1 MTLGPLYLRNGLAP
15 GTRERVPGPG
25 ELHNPASLAEFGARL
40 ATLPLATDPGTRFD
54 YSYALELLGLVI
66 ETAAGMP
73 FEAFLKARLFYPLGM
88 VDSGFSIS
96 PVQVPRFADLP
107 EQKGAMWTL
116 ADDPAHSRYARPYYP
131 AGGGGMVSTAHD
143 YARFA
148 AMLLN
153 EGALDGVRVLKPET
167 VRLARS
173 NLLPPAIT
181 HCDLPLGQTLSS
193 VGFGAGM
200 SVSLAPSRRTGGMFD
215 WPCDVPA
222 GVFGWP
228 GAAGTAC
235 WMDPERDFLLVW
247 MVQYWPS
254 WLNGE
259 MRPDV
264 IAAAYADLGVS
275 PGT

>member
-1 MTLGPLYLRNGLAP
+1 
-15 GTRERVPGPG
+15 VQGPG
-25 ELHNPASLAEFGARL
+25 ELPTPTSLAEFGARL
-40 ATLPLATDPGTRFD
+40 ATLPLAADPGTRFD
-54 YSYALELLGLVI
+54 YSHAIDLLGLVI
-66 ETAAGMP
+66 ETVSGMP
-73 FEAFLKARLFYPLGM
+73 FEAFLKARLFDPLGM
-88 VDSGFSIS
+88 VDSGFSIA
-96 PVQVPRFADLP
+96 PHQVPRFADLP
-107 EQKGAMWTL
+107 EKKGVMWTL
-116 ADDPAHSRYARPYYP
+116 ADDPAYSRYARPYYP

-173 NLLPPAIT
+173 NLLPPEVT
-181 HCDLPLGQTLSS
+181 HCDLPLGQTLSNI
-193 VGFGAGM
+193 GFGAAM
-200 SVSLAPSRRTGGMFD
+200 AVSLGQSRRTGGGFD
-215 WPCDVPA
+215 WPGDVPA

-235 WMDPERDFLLVW
+235 WMDPERRFLLVW

-259 MRPDV
+259 LRPDV
-264 IAAAYADLGVS
+264 IAAAYADLGVA
-275 PGT
+275 PGA